1 VKVKL
6 TVYRFNPETDTEPR
20 YQNFDLNVA
29 EDTTVLEALLYIK
42 ENIDESLTFRSS
54 CRMGQ
59 CGSCAVR
66 INKRAGLACKTFV
79 KDVLVD
85 GSLLVE
91 PLDHLEVIRDL
102 VVNLEPF
109 FQSIRAVRPWRITD
123 LTVGEFR
130 GIPKIPPQD
139 LEQMIEN
146 KQCILCA
153 ACYSDCNV
161 IDVDRT
167 FLGPAALVEICRF
180 ICDPLDA
187 SEGRLREAVDQ
198 GLFKCPVDQECEV
211 ACPRKID
218 IRRSV
223 VEYLRYRSVVEGVG
237 PLPQHRAI
245 VQSVLETGG
254 SVPVIDTPAI
264 DLFPEYIKNFEGE
277 PQDEIV
283 LFTGCIINRRQ
294 QPVAKAIIDIFQNNR
309 VAVHLPKGQTCCGSP
324 FMRTGQRDSMKPFVT
339 KNFTIFNE
347 YAERG
352 VKKVLTSCSG
362 CNSTFRKDYP
372 KLAKEYGIPINFEI
386 YDVGEYMERK
396 IKLNTEDLKP
406 IKVRLMYHY
415 PCHIMASGL
424 EEEIYLN
431 LIQKIPGVELVR
443 VPKSGWCCG
452 GGGGV
457 RSAFPELADRLA
469 ARRIE
474 IAQAFGVNG
483 LVTNCPFCMLQ
494 FKRVLEQ
501 KEKKGEAVGFNLY
514 DFYQLFADAYK
525 PSPKSG
531 NKTT

>member
-1 VKVKL
+1 MKVKFK
-6 TVYRFNPETDTEPR
+6 VFRFNPETDSEPR
-20 YQNFDLNVA
+20 YEEYDLDVT
-29 EDTTVLEALLYIK
+29 EDSTVLEALLHIK
-42 ENIDESLTFRSS
+42 ENLDDSLTFRSS

-66 INKRAGLACKTFV
+66 INRRAGLVCKTFV
-79 KDVLVD
+79 QDVAVD
-85 GSLLVE
+85 GSVLVE

-102 VVNLEPF
+102 VVNLDPF
-109 FQSIRAVRPWRITD
+109 FQSVKAVRPWRITN
-123 LTVGEFR
+123 LTEGKFV
-130 GIPKIPPQD
+130 GIPKVPPEE
-139 LEQMIEN
+139 LEHMIEN

-161 IDVDRT
+161 VDVDRT
-167 FLGPAALVEICRF
+167 FVGPAALVEVCRF

-187 SEGRLREAVDQ
+187 SEGRLRETVDQ

-211 ACPRKID
+211 ACPRRID

-223 VEYLRYRSVVEGVG
+223 VEHLRYRSVVEGVG

-245 VQSVLETGG
+245 VRSVLETGG
-254 SVPVIDTPAI
+254 SVPIVDTPAL
-264 DLFPEYIKNFEGE
+264 DLHPEYIKNFDGE

-283 LFTGCIINRRQ
+283 LFLGCIINRRMQ
-294 QPVAKAIIDIFQNNR
+294 GSAKAIIDILQNNR
-309 VAVHLPKGQTCCGSP
+309 VAVYLPKNQTCCGSP
-324 FMRTGQRDSMKPFVT
+324 FMRTGQRDAMKPFVT

-347 YAERG
+347 YAEKG

-386 YDVGEYMERK
+386 YDVGEYMEKK
-396 IKLNTEDLKP
+396 IKLNTKDLHKTK
-406 IKVRLMYHY
+406 INLMYHY

-431 LIQKIPGVELVR
+431 LIEKIPDIELVK

-469 ARRIE
+469 TRRIE
-474 IAQAFGVNG
+474 IAQEFGVSG

-494 FKRVLEQ
+494 FKKVLDQ
-501 KEKKGEAVGFNLY
+501 KKERGEEVGFKLY
-514 DFYQLFADAYK
+514 DFYELFSDAYK
-525 PSPKSG
+525 
-531 NKTT
+531 TIT